1 MGKFFR
7 SLYLLI
13 IDQIRLD
20 YLYVNYGV
28 EFRSVPPRRSMRDR
42 VVLHRR
48 AALIAASTAALSPI
62 ICPAPA
68 PAVPTELPAV
78 VPLFLCGGAYCA
90 AYELDKQPFR
100 AVVDTGSPFMLVDG
114 TCGTGDAS
122 RWGCYR
128 GNGRDAGLTDTDE
141 IYGGSDVGVEWRRGD
156 FRFVQARVDEQQRF
170 VAERADAV
178 SPRPLPLSANVPNAV
193 FGIVR
198 KEVDKG
204 GGGAVFLGLAKRRLP
219 RIRPTLLEQTDIASL
234 RFDFVKRRMELS
246 RVPLI
251 PPSDDALKLLDLR
264 SRGAPVAV
272 YAVKVQRLVVNGEVI
287 KAPRPIV
294 AIIDSGT
301 TGISISDDLFDSGLL
316 PAQWRDARIELGPTE
331 RGRGST
337 VALEASIRNRRPP
350 SPGVP
355 ASPVPLSSEEYDEF
369 PLVCTPVRVPWF
381 APGFARDSVCGGND
395 PASTQFAKQGGMP
408 EDGEAVS
415 CRRTLAETRALFA
428 DDLGPRA
435 PHVLFVGLAFLWQR
449 TLTIDLDTERMTII

>member
-1 MGKFFR
+1 
-7 SLYLLI
+7 
-13 IDQIRLD
+13 
-20 YLYVNYGV
+20 
-28 EFRSVPPRRSMRDR
+28 MRD

-48 AALIAASTAALSPI
+48 AALIAASTVALSPI

-68 PAVPTELPAV
+68 PAVVLLGAAVPPEPPAV

-90 AYELDKQPFR
+90 AYEIDKQPFR

-122 RWGCYR
+122 KWGCYR

-170 VAERADAV
+170 VAERTDAV

-219 RIRPTLLEQTDIASL
+219 RIRPTLLEQTGIASL

-264 SRGAPVAV
+264 SRGAPVAA

-287 KAPRPIV
+287 KASRPIV
-294 AIIDSGT
+294 AIIDTGT

-316 PAQWRDARIELGPTE
+316 PAQWPRRGLSWARRSEGEAPRWPWRRRYANGGRPRRGCPLHPCHCPARSMTSSRSCARLSACRGSRRASLATLCAAATTLHLLSSPSRAASLRMVRLSRAAAPWPRRGHCSRTTSA
-331 RGRGST
+331 RGRPTCYSLGSPFFG
-337 VALEASIRNRRPP
+337 S
-350 SPGVP
+350 
-355 ASPVPLSSEEYDEF
+355 
-369 PLVCTPVRVPWF
+369 VR
-381 APGFARDSVCGGND
+381 
-395 PASTQFAKQGGMP
+395 
-408 EDGEAVS
+408 
-415 CRRTLAETRALFA
+415 
-428 DDLGPRA
+428 
-435 PHVLFVGLAFLWQR
+435 
-449 TLTIDLDTERMTII
+449 

>member
-1 MGKFFR
+1 
-7 SLYLLI
+7 
-13 IDQIRLD
+13 
-20 YLYVNYGV
+20 
-28 EFRSVPPRRSMRDR
+28 MRDASI
-42 VVLHRR
+42 VLQRR
-48 AALIAASTAALSPI
+48 AALIAASTAALTPF

-68 PAVPTELPAV
+68 PAVLLGAAVPPEPPAV
-78 VPLFLCGGAYCA
+78 IPLFLCGGAYCA
-90 AYELDKQPFR
+90 AYEIDKQPFR

-114 TCGTGDAS
+114 TCSTGDVS
-122 RWGCYR
+122 KWGCYR
-128 GNGRDAGLTDTDE
+128 GDGRDAGLADTDE

-170 VAERADAV
+170 VAERTDAV
-178 SPRPLPLSANVPNAV
+178 VPRPLPLSANVPNAI

-198 KEVDKG
+198 KEVGKG

-234 RFDFVKRRMELS
+234 RFDFVRRRMELS
-246 RVPLI
+246 RVPRI
-251 PPSDDALKLLDLR
+251 PPSEDALKLLDLR
-264 SRGAPVAV
+264 SRGAPVAA
-272 YAVKVQRLVVNGEVI
+272 YAVKVQRLVVNGAVV
-287 KAPRPIV
+287 KAPRTIV
-294 AIIDSGT
+294 AIIDTGT

-316 PAQWRDARIELGPTE
+316 PTQWRDARIELGPTE
-331 RGRGST
+331 RGST
-337 VALEASIRNRRPP
+337 VALEASIRKKRPP

-355 ASPVPLSSEEYDEF
+355 PSPVPPSSEEYDEF

-395 PASTQFAKQGGMP
+395 PASTQFAKQGGKP
-408 EDGEAVS
+408 EDGEVIS

-449 TLTIDLDTERMTII
+449 TLTIDLDADRMVII

>member
-1 MGKFFR
+1 
-7 SLYLLI
+7 
-13 IDQIRLD
+13 
-20 YLYVNYGV
+20 
-28 EFRSVPPRRSMRDR
+28 MRDASI
-42 VVLHRR
+42 VLQRR
-48 AALIAASTAALSPI
+48 AALIAASTAALTPF

-68 PAVPTELPAV
+68 PAVLLGAAVPPEPPAV
-78 VPLFLCGGAYCA
+78 IPLFLCGGAYCA
-90 AYELDKQPFR
+90 AYEIDKQPFR

-114 TCGTGDAS
+114 TCSTGDVS
-122 RWGCYR
+122 KWGCYR
-128 GNGRDAGLTDTDE
+128 GDGRDAGLADTDE

-170 VAERADAV
+170 VAERTDAV
-178 SPRPLPLSANVPNAV
+178 VPRPLPLSANVPNAI

-198 KEVDKG
+198 KEVGKG

-234 RFDFVKRRMELS
+234 RFDFVRRRMELA
-246 RVPLI
+246 RVPRI
-251 PPSDDALKLLDLR
+251 PPSEDALKLLDLR
-264 SRGAPVAV
+264 SRGAPVAA
-272 YAVKVQRLVVNGEVI
+272 YAVKVQRLVVNGAVV
-287 KAPRPIV
+287 KAPRTIV
-294 AIIDSGT
+294 AIIDTGT

-331 RGRGST
+331 RGST
-337 VALEASIRNRRPP
+337 VALEASIRKKRPP

-355 ASPVPLSSEEYDEF
+355 PSPVPPSSEEYDEF

-395 PASTQFAKQGGMP
+395 PASTQFAKQGGKP
-408 EDGEAVS
+408 EDGEVIS

-449 TLTIDLDTERMTII
+449 TLTIDLDAERMVIV

>member
-1 MGKFFR
+1 
-7 SLYLLI
+7 
-13 IDQIRLD
+13 
-20 YLYVNYGV
+20 
-28 EFRSVPPRRSMRDR
+28 MRDASI
-42 VVLHRR
+42 VLQRR
-48 AALIAASTAALSPI
+48 AALIAASTAALTPF

-68 PAVPTELPAV
+68 PAVLGPAPAPAV
-78 VPLFLCGGAYCA
+78 LLGAAVPPEPPAVIPLFLCGGAYCA
-90 AYELDKQPFR
+90 AYEIDKQPFR

-114 TCGTGDAS
+114 TCSTGDVS
-122 RWGCYR
+122 KWGCYR
-128 GNGRDAGLTDTDE
+128 GDGRDAGLADTDE

-170 VAERADAV
+170 VAERTDAV
-178 SPRPLPLSANVPNAV
+178 VPRPLPLSANVPNAI

-198 KEVDKG
+198 KEVGKG

-234 RFDFVKRRMELS
+234 RFDFVRRRMELA
-246 RVPLI
+246 RVPRI
-251 PPSDDALKLLDLR
+251 PPSEDALKLLDLR
-264 SRGAPVAV
+264 SRGAPVAA
-272 YAVKVQRLVVNGEVI
+272 YAVKVQRLVVNGAVV
-287 KAPRPIV
+287 KAPRTIV
-294 AIIDSGT
+294 AIIDTGT

-316 PAQWRDARIELGPTE
+316 PTQWRDARIELGPTE
-331 RGRGST
+331 RGST
-337 VALEASIRNRRPP
+337 VALEASIRKKRPP

-355 ASPVPLSSEEYDEF
+355 PSPVPPSSEEYDEF

-395 PASTQFAKQGGMP
+395 PASTQFAKQGGKP
-408 EDGEAVS
+408 EDGEVIS

-449 TLTIDLDTERMTII
+449 THVDDRFGCRADGHCLMIVSSQGKAEGPLFFK

>member
-1 MGKFFR
+1 
-7 SLYLLI
+7 
-13 IDQIRLD
+13 
-20 YLYVNYGV
+20 
-28 EFRSVPPRRSMRDR
+28 MRDASI
-42 VVLHRR
+42 VLQRR
-48 AALIAASTAALSPI
+48 AALIAASTAALTPF

-68 PAVPTELPAV
+68 PAVLLGAAVPPEPPAV
-78 VPLFLCGGAYCA
+78 IPLFLCGGAYCA
-90 AYELDKQPFR
+90 AYEIDKQPFR

-114 TCGTGDAS
+114 TCSTGDVS
-122 RWGCYR
+122 KWGCYR
-128 GNGRDAGLTDTDE
+128 GDGRDAGLADTDE

-170 VAERADAV
+170 VAERTDAV
-178 SPRPLPLSANVPNAV
+178 VPRPLPLSANVPNAI

-198 KEVDKG
+198 KEVGKG

-234 RFDFVKRRMELS
+234 RFDFVRRRMELA
-246 RVPLI
+246 RVPRI
-251 PPSDDALKLLDLR
+251 PPSEDALKLLDLR
-264 SRGAPVAV
+264 SRGAPVAA
-272 YAVKVQRLVVNGEVI
+272 YAVKVQRLVVNGAVV
-287 KAPRPIV
+287 KAPRTIV
-294 AIIDSGT
+294 AIIDTGT

-316 PAQWRDARIELGPTE
+316 PTQWRDARIELGPTE
-331 RGRGST
+331 RGST
-337 VALEASIRNRRPP
+337 VALEASIRKKRPP

-355 ASPVPLSSEEYDEF
+355 PSPVPPSSEEYDEF

-395 PASTQFAKQGGMP
+395 PASTQFAKQGGKP
-408 EDGEAVS
+408 EDGEVIS

-449 TLTIDLDTERMTII
+449 TLTIDLDAERMVII

>member
-1 MGKFFR
+1 
-7 SLYLLI
+7 
-13 IDQIRLD
+13 
-20 YLYVNYGV
+20 
-28 EFRSVPPRRSMRDR
+28 MRDAS
-42 VVLHRR
+42 VVLQRR
-48 AALIAASTAALSPI
+48 AALIAASTAALTPF

-68 PAVPTELPAV
+68 PAVLLGAAVPPEPPAV
-78 VPLFLCGGAYCA
+78 IPLFLCGGAYCA
-90 AYELDKQPFR
+90 AYEIDKQPFR

-114 TCGTGDAS
+114 TCSTGDVS
-122 RWGCYR
+122 KWGCYR
-128 GNGRDAGLTDTDE
+128 GDGRDAGLADTDE

-170 VAERADAV
+170 VAERTDAV
-178 SPRPLPLSANVPNAV
+178 VPRPLPLSANVPNAI

-198 KEVDKG
+198 KEVGKG

-234 RFDFVKRRMELS
+234 RFDFVRRRMELS
-246 RVPLI
+246 RVPRI
-251 PPSDDALKLLDLR
+251 PPTEDALKLLDLR
-264 SRGAPVAV
+264 SRGAPVAA
-272 YAVKVQRLVVNGEVI
+272 YAVKVQRLVVNGAVV
-287 KAPRPIV
+287 KAPRTIV
-294 AIIDSGT
+294 AIIDTGT

-316 PAQWRDARIELGPTE
+316 PAQWRDARIELGLTE
-331 RGRGST
+331 RGST
-337 VALEASIRNRRPP
+337 VALEASIRKKRPP

-355 ASPVPLSSEEYDEF
+355 PSPVPLSSEEYDEF

-395 PASTQFAKQGGMP
+395 PASTQFAKQGGKP
-408 EDGEAVS
+408 EDGEVIS

-449 TLTIDLDTERMTII
+449 TLTIDLDAERMVII

>member
-1 MGKFFR
+1 M
-7 SLYLLI
+7 SL
-13 IDQIRLD
+13 
-20 YLYVNYGV
+20 
-28 EFRSVPPRRSMRDR
+28 FTSPAARRDGARRAAISMRDASI
-42 VVLHRR
+42 VLQRR
-48 AALIAASTAALSPI
+48 AALIAASTAALTPF

-68 PAVPTELPAV
+68 PAVLLGAAVPPEPPAV
-78 VPLFLCGGAYCA
+78 IPLFLCGGAYCA
-90 AYELDKQPFR
+90 AYEIDKQPFR

-114 TCGTGDAS
+114 TCSTGDVS
-122 RWGCYR
+122 KWGCYR
-128 GNGRDAGLTDTDE
+128 GDGRDAGLADTDE

-170 VAERADAV
+170 VAERTDAV
-178 SPRPLPLSANVPNAV
+178 VPRPLPLSANVPNAI

-198 KEVDKG
+198 KEVGKG

-234 RFDFVKRRMELS
+234 RFDFVRRRMELA
-246 RVPLI
+246 RVPRI
-251 PPSDDALKLLDLR
+251 PPSEDALKLLDLR
-264 SRGAPVAV
+264 SRGAPVAA
-272 YAVKVQRLVVNGEVI
+272 YAVKVQRLVVNGAVV
-287 KAPRPIV
+287 KAPRTIV
-294 AIIDSGT
+294 AIIDTGT

-316 PAQWRDARIELGPTE
+316 PTQWRDARIELGPTE
-331 RGRGST
+331 RGST
-337 VALEASIRNRRPP
+337 VALEASIRKKRPP

-355 ASPVPLSSEEYDEF
+355 PLPVPPSSEEYDEF

-395 PASTQFAKQGGMP
+395 PASTQFAKQGGKP
-408 EDGEAVS
+408 EDGEVIS

-449 TLTIDLDTERMTII
+449 TLTIDLDAERVVII

>member
-1 MGKFFR
+1 
-7 SLYLLI
+7 
-13 IDQIRLD
+13 
-20 YLYVNYGV
+20 
-28 EFRSVPPRRSMRDR
+28 MRDASI
-42 VVLHRR
+42 VLQRR
-48 AALIAASTAALSPI
+48 AALIAASTAALTPF

-68 PAVPTELPAV
+68 PAVLLGAAVPPEPPAV
-78 VPLFLCGGAYCA
+78 IPLFLCGGAYCA
-90 AYELDKQPFR
+90 AYEIDKQPFR

-114 TCGTGDAS
+114 TCSTGDVS
-122 RWGCYR
+122 KWGCYR
-128 GNGRDAGLTDTDE
+128 GDGRDAGLADTDE

-170 VAERADAV
+170 VAERTDAV
-178 SPRPLPLSANVPNAV
+178 VPRPLPLSANVPNAI

-198 KEVDKG
+198 KEVGKG

-234 RFDFVKRRMELS
+234 RFDFVRRRMELS
-246 RVPLI
+246 RVPRI
-251 PPSDDALKLLDLR
+251 PPSEDALKLLDLR
-264 SRGAPVAV
+264 SRGAPVAA
-272 YAVKVQRLVVNGEVI
+272 YAVKVQRLVVNGAVV
-287 KAPRPIV
+287 KAPRTIV
-294 AIIDSGT
+294 AIIDTGT

-331 RGRGST
+331 RGST
-337 VALEASIRNRRPP
+337 VALEASIRKKRPP

-355 ASPVPLSSEEYDEF
+355 PSPVPPSSEEYDEF

-395 PASTQFAKQGGMP
+395 PASTQFAKQGGKP
-408 EDGEAVS
+408 EDGEVIS

-449 TLTIDLDTERMTII
+449 TLTIDLDADRMVII

>member
-1 MGKFFR
+1 
-7 SLYLLI
+7 
-13 IDQIRLD
+13 
-20 YLYVNYGV
+20 
-28 EFRSVPPRRSMRDR
+28 MRDAS
-42 VVLHRR
+42 VVLQRR
-48 AALIAASTAALSPI
+48 AALIAASTAALTPF

-68 PAVPTELPAV
+68 PAVLLGAAVPPEPPAV
-78 VPLFLCGGAYCA
+78 IPLFLCGGAYCA
-90 AYELDKQPFR
+90 AYEIDKQPFR

-114 TCGTGDAS
+114 TCSTGDVS
-122 RWGCYR
+122 KWGCYR
-128 GNGRDAGLTDTDE
+128 GDGRDAGLADTDE

-170 VAERADAV
+170 VAERTDAV
-178 SPRPLPLSANVPNAV
+178 VPRPLPLSANVPNAI

-198 KEVDKG
+198 KEVGKG

-234 RFDFVKRRMELS
+234 RFDFVRRRMELS
-246 RVPLI
+246 RVPRI
-251 PPSDDALKLLDLR
+251 PPTEDALKLLDLR
-264 SRGAPVAV
+264 SRGAPVAA
-272 YAVKVQRLVVNGEVI
+272 YAVKVQRLVVNGAVV
-287 KAPRPIV
+287 KAPRTIV
-294 AIIDSGT
+294 AIIDTGT

-331 RGRGST
+331 RGST
-337 VALEASIRNRRPP
+337 VALEASIRKKRPP

-355 ASPVPLSSEEYDEF
+355 PSPVPLSSEEYDEF

-395 PASTQFAKQGGMP
+395 PASTQFAKQGGKP
-408 EDGEAVS
+408 EDGEVIS

-449 TLTIDLDTERMTII
+449 TLTIDLDAERMVII